1 MFAVCLV
8 PDPPLLNVGWENFTL
23 TPVVPRLP
31 SAISYLRVFGTGI
44 RIIVEVASFC
54 CLLTRRHPQLVRFR
68 SFPVLLDVIPF
79 QPDRDVGRD
88 SLLINK
94 NQAERGAAVHASDYA
109 YSLCISSLFICGHKF
124 WLSRRSFGRSNY
136 RTTRSAPRRPE
147 VLPHRGASGRRSG
160 FTHRRPPPLPSRK
173 YSLAQGIG
181 SVPGDAEAK
190 PEDSEGATASFF
202 VPDDN
207 TQSSVDCSLRCLS
220 HQQLKQVYC
229 WLGAFVFGSTMVVF
243 SWRGHHQ

>member
-1 MFAVCLV
+1 
-8 PDPPLLNVGWENFTL
+8 
-23 TPVVPRLP
+23 
-31 SAISYLRVFGTGI
+31 
-44 RIIVEVASFC
+44 VEVASFC
-54 CLLTRRHPQLVRFR
+54 RLLTRRHPQLVRFR

-124 WLSRRSFGRSNY
+124 WLSRSSFGRSNY

-173 YSLAQGIG
+173 YSLARHIPPPQGFDGIVSRRLGQGIG